1 MYIQLMH
8 RHYGLHEPI
17 KHIEI
22 LCEFSDVYLA
32 KNCGVMNELICR
44 QRKCTF
50 YRTKKEF
57 KEGQKK
63 YPYGGLK

>member
-1 MYIQLMH
+1 MP
-8 RHYGLHEPI
+8 EI
-17 KHIEI
+17 KKDCFAYHT
-22 LCEFSDVYLA
+22 LA

-44 QRKCTF
+44 QRECTF
-50 YRTKKEF
+50 YKTKKEF